1 MFGVYFTLAPLGGA
15 VLEPTNNKPSWVT
28 RALTVAFLSFLGF
41 LVIESFYKASP
52 AYAITAGILVILSLM
67 AILVLSEAFNTFSL
81 GRLLTL
87 SREVSKTTQEKQ
99 ELRTDNT
106 ELRKALVQLAV
117 NVHQSQVN
125 ATINTSGVDLL
136 HALGVV
142 KAEKKDEDIE
152 QEVKQP
158 TAAVEVLS
166 FSEHESPLH
175 SLRIKQLADSLALDK
190 YIAANSIPKIDVER
204 DIQFS
209 SSFENLDPI
218 MERRITFDGYM
229 KSASKE
235 YFFEVRNSKNMSPMS
250 WDRLYVML
258 SKILFYREAKKVPTE
273 LILII
278 TKLPETEPESGPRY
292 FERFIQAFQ
301 PAIAGGLLRVE
312 QIEITQEEFSV
323 LMEQV
328 RVQTARA

>member
-1 MFGVYFTLAPLGGA
+1 M
-15 VLEPTNNKPSWVT
+15 EPMNNKPSWIT
-28 RALTVAFLSFLGF
+28 RTLTVVFLSFLGF

-52 AYAITAGILVILSLM
+52 AYAITAGILFILALM

-81 GRLLTL
+81 GQLLTL
-87 SREVSKTTQEKQ
+87 SREVSKSTQEKQ
-99 ELRTDNT
+99 ELKTDNT

-142 KAEKKDEDIE
+142 KAEKKEEDVE

-158 TAAVEVLS
+158 ATTAEVVS
-166 FSEHESPLH
+166 PSERESVMH
-175 SLRIKQLADSLALDK
+175 SYRIKQIADSLALDK

-204 DIQFS
+204 DIKFS

-229 KSASKE
+229 KSPSKE
-235 YFFEVRNSKNMSPMS
+235 YFFEVRNSKNLSPMF

-258 SKILFYREAKKVPTE
+258 SKILLYREAKKVPTE
-273 LILII
+273 LIMII
-278 TKLPETEPESGPRY
+278 TKLPDSETESGPRY

-312 QIEITQEEFSV
+312 QIEITPEE
-323 LMEQV
+323 LIMITDQA
-328 RVQTARA
+328 QAQQAALDQQA

>member
-1 MFGVYFTLAPLGGA
+1 M
-15 VLEPTNNKPSWVT
+15 EPPNNKASWVT
-28 RALTVAFLSFLGF
+28 RLLTVAFLLFLGF
-41 LVIESFYKASP
+41 LVTESFYKASP
-52 AYAITAGILVILSLM
+52 VYAITAGILVILALM

-81 GRLLTL
+81 GKLLTL
-87 SREVSKTTQEKQ
+87 SREVSKSTQEKQ
-99 ELRTDNT
+99 ELKTDNT

-142 KAEKKDEDIE
+142 KAEKKEEDIE
-152 QEVKQP
+152 QETKQP
-158 TAAVEVLS
+158 ATSSEVASPIERESGIQS
-166 FSEHESPLH
+166 F
-175 SLRIKQLADSLALDK
+175 RIKQMAESLALDK
-190 YIAANSIPKIDVER
+190 YITANSIQKIDVER

-235 YFFEVRNSKNMSPMS
+235 YFFEVRSSRGMSPMF

-278 TKLPETEPESGPRY
+278 TKLPEPEPESGPRY

-312 QIEITQEEFSV
+312 QIEITAEELSA
-323 LMEQV
+323 LTEQ
-328 RVQTARA
+328 ARAQESVPGQNG